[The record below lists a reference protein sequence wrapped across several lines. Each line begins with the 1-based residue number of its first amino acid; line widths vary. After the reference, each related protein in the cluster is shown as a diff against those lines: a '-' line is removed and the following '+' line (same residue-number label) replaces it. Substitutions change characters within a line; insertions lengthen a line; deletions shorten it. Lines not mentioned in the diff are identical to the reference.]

1 MAGEFE
7 ETFSVSFQADSIH
20 SGSISFGRFEKEPL
34 AWERRSSFLHNR
46 YLEEVEKFSK
56 PGSVNEK
63 KALLEAHFKKK
74 PLLHQSSSEWQTG
87 RDHRRDE
94 YDTSDDT
101 SREGFELAIE
111 DNYFGHYDES
121 PARSGCSGEYE
132 VRVGK
137 REDPGVSSFPSHE
150 KEVFDDLSM
159 DFIPIGYNA
168 RMPIYLEEG
177 HDDLPIGCAETQT
190 QIDATPSSD
199 YDQREAENCSEAI
212 HSDMKCETNQ
222 MVEKNCSETSHL
234 SPKLASASD
243 TKLTEATAKSQFSAA
258 DDKRNISAESSN
270 DLNNTLGGR
279 IRGSPLKTNRQKDL
293 TMSAVQASRL
303 VHKTSNSE
311 QREKPVVKPVRE
323 DNSKR
328 EGGKKI
334 SEPQSMSLMKLESRV
349 DSTRSR
355 LKQIRQS
362 QKPETKATSKGFY
375 FLSDQ
380 RAQRRKEFYMRLEE
394 KMHAKEAEINEI
406 QAKAQEETE
415 AEIKQFR
422 KRLNFKAM
430 PMPTFYRTT
439 LPSGPDGNKASSSKV
454 RSSISSVRY
463 PSPQKQA
470 ASRPRIHSKAGNC
483 QLAAASVSLNTTN
496 PPEASLDQKSIGKT
510 RGFNVVSSIPSSSKA
525 ESAGV
530 ATANEAASR
539 KGRED
544 DNGNTNKQKSKAS
557 ATAKTVKG
565 QRVEGK
571 QKAGVK
577 RDDHQTMR
585 KDTRSVCMS
594 RTGRVAVSVT
604 S

>member
-34 AWERRSSFLHNR
+34 AWERRSSFSHNR

-94 YDTSDDT
+94 YDTSDST

-111 DNYFGHYDES
+111 DNYFGHCDES

-137 REDPGVSSFPSHE
+137 REDPGVSSVPSHE

-159 DFIPIGYNA
+159 DFIPIEYNA
-168 RMPIYLEEG
+168 RVPNYLEEG
-177 HDDLPIGCAETQT
+177 HDDLLIGCAETQ
-190 QIDATPSSD
+190 IDAKLSSD
-199 YDQREAENCSEAI
+199 YDEREAENCSEAI
-212 HSDMKCETNQ
+212 YSYIKCETNQ

-234 SPKLASASD
+234 CPKLASASD
-243 TKLTEATAKSQFSAA
+243 TKLTEAAAKSQFSVAYE
-258 DDKRNISAESSN
+258 KRSVSVESSN
-270 DLNNTLGGR
+270 DLNKTLGGG
-279 IRGSPLKTNRQKDL
+279 IRGSPLRTNRRKDL

-303 VHKTSNSE
+303 VHKTLNSE
-311 QREKPVVKPVRE
+311 QREKLVVKPVHE

-334 SEPQSMSLMKLESRV
+334 SEPQSMSSTKLESRV

-380 RAQRRKEFYMRLEE
+380 RAERRKEFYTRLEE

-430 PMPTFYRTT
+430 PMPSFYRRT
-439 LPSGPDGNKASSSKV
+439 LPSGPDGSKASSSKV
-454 RSSISSVRY
+454 RSSISSMRCT
-463 PSPQKQA
+463 SPQKQA
-470 ASRPRIHSKAGNC
+470 ASRPRIHSKAGTC
-483 QLAAASVSLNTTN
+483 QVAAVSISLNTAN
-496 PPEASLDQKSIGKT
+496 PPEASLDQKSISKT
-510 RGFNVVSSIPSSSKA
+510 RGFNAVSSIPSSSNKA
-525 ESAGV
+525 ESGGD

-544 DNGNTNKQKSKAS
+544 DDGNTNKQKPKAS

-577 RDDHQTMR
+577 RDTHQTMR
-585 KDTRSVCMS
+585 KDTRSVGMS
-594 RTGRVAVSVT
+594 RMGRVAVSVT